1 MVNKFEKFNLD
12 KNIIKSLNNMKYEEP
27 SKVQDE
33 VIPFLLNKN
42 DIIVKSKTGS
52 GKTASFAIPIVEK
65 IDINNNIIVH
75 NSMPFSR
82 YCGFTFSHATFNT
95 KKYNTIMI
103 AFNTFKYIFF
113 MYFSLTSFIIN
124 FFLSQLF
131 VF

>member
-65 IDINNNIIVH
+65 IEEDSKEKDKYKIVGKISKTNI
-75 NSMPFSR
+75 
-82 YCGFTFSHATFNT
+82 T
-95 KKYNTIMI
+95 K
-103 AFNTFKYIFF
+103 
-113 MYFSLTSFIIN
+113 
-124 FFLSQLF
+124 LF
-131 VF
+131 VKLGESN

>member
-52 GKTASFAIPIVEK
+52 
-65 IDINNNIIVH
+65 
-75 NSMPFSR
+75 
-82 YCGFTFSHATFNT
+82 
-95 KKYNTIMI
+95 
-103 AFNTFKYIFF
+103 
-113 MYFSLTSFIIN
+113 
-124 FFLSQLF
+124 
-131 VF
+131 

>member
-65 IDINNNIIVH
+65 IDINNNCVQGLIIAPTRELALQIKEEKEEAV
-75 NSMPFSR
+75 
-82 YCGFTFSHATFNT
+82 A
-95 KKYNTIMI
+95 
-103 AFNTFKYIFF
+103 
-113 MYFSLTSFIIN
+113 
-124 FFLSQLF
+124 
-131 VF
+131 